1 MANNGRIGLRK
12 RTKARES
19 VLQILYQADVTDDS
33 IGMILERYWKERK
46 RNPEVIEFANEI
58 AKGASERLK
67 EVDGVISEYSENWD
81 INRMPIIDRNILR
94 LATYEL
100 LFMDDIPPK
109 VTIDEAVELA
119 NRYGSI
125 NSGKF
130 VNGVLDKIMMLG
142 KKQGDE

>member
-1 MANNGRIGLRK
+1 M
-12 RTKARES
+12 
-19 VLQILYQADVTDDS
+19 LYQADVTDDS

-67 EVDGVISEYSENWD
+67 EIDGVISEYSENWD

-119 NRYGSI
+119 NRYGSM

>member
-1 MANNGRIGLRK
+1 LRK

-19 VLQILYQADVTDDS
+19 VLQMLYQADVTDDS

-67 EVDGVISEYSENWD
+67 EIDGVIAEYSENWD
-81 INRMPIIDRNILR
+81 IDRMPIIDRNILR

-119 NRYGSI
+119 NRYGSV